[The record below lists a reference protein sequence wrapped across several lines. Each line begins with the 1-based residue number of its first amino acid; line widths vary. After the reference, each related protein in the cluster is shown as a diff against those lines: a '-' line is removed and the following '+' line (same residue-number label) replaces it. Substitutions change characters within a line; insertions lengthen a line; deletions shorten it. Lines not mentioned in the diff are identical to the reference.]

1 MRAFVVGCAL
11 LVLVAAGCTAAGAP
25 SDGGSSSPDGP
36 ASSPATDAS
45 PSGAPSTGA
54 PSPASGS
61 GSGSVSPSAGA
72 LSAGIMDPIL
82 ADVAQR
88 SGMPVDELVVVTA
101 TARTWSD
108 AGLGCPVA
116 GMNYIQVPVDGYQVV
131 VEAGTVRYD
140 YRGTGPG
147 RFRLCTAAPG

>member
-1 MRAFVVGCAL
+1 MRSFVVGCAI
-11 LVLVAAGCTAAGAP
+11 VAFVAAGCVAAGGP
-25 SDGGSSSPDGP
+25 SDRSAASPNGTP
-36 ASSPATDAS
+36 ASPATGTS
-45 PSGAPSTGA
+45 PSGSPSTA
-54 PSPASGS
+54 AASGS
-61 GSGSVSPSAGA
+61 PVTGPGSAGSPA
-72 LSAGIMDPIL
+72 ATLSASVMDPIL
-82 ADVAQR
+82 ADVATR
-88 SGMPVDELVVVTA
+88 SGVPVGDLVVVTA

>member
-1 MRAFVVGCAL
+1 MSRRARACRSA
-11 LVLVAAGCTAAGAP
+11 T
-25 SDGGSSSPDGP
+25 SSSSRP
-36 ASSPATDAS
+36 
-45 PSGAPSTGA
+45 
-54 PSPASGS
+54 
-61 GSGSVSPSAGA
+61 
-72 LSAGIMDPIL
+72 
-82 ADVAQR
+82 
-88 SGMPVDELVVVTA
+88 